1 MPATVTTDRVRVAGV
16 DIVLANIVMSGAK
29 ILYLKILPL
38 LGTKSLKNIAHPGNS
53 VKIRPLSF

>member
-16 DIVLANIVMSGAK
+16 DVLANIVMSGAK